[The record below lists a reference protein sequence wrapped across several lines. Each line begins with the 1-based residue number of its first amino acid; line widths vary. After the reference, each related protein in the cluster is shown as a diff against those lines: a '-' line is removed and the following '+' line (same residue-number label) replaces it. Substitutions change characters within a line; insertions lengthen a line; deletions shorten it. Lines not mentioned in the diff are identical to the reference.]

1 MSDLPV
7 TPAQQDLAAEAVAPI
22 AIPATVDWQHLPPRG
37 ASLAAFGNALGF
49 AVPSVVASGFL
60 SRLADFSTPWLV
72 APIAGL
78 IAAAFGAWLGI
89 KRHRRTLWKL
99 DEDGFALQRGRWWQT
114 ESHVPVSRVQHLD
127 LKRGPLERAFK
138 LATLVIHTAGTKMAA
153 VSVSGL
159 DGEDAERLRDR
170 LARQLDHD
178 DDAL

>member
-1 MSDLPV
+1 MEASNE
-7 TPAQQDLAAEAVAPI
+7 TPPSPPPTAHS
-22 AIPATVDWQHLPPRG
+22 DWQHLPPRG
-37 ASLAAFGNALGF
+37 AKLAGFGNAI
-49 AVPSVVASGFL
+49 AVAIPCVVASVFM
-60 SRLADFSTPWLV
+60 SRLADFGNPWLLG
-72 APIAGL
+72 PLGGL
-78 IAAAFGAWLGI
+78 VGAAFGAWLGV

-99 DEDGFALQRGRWWQT
+99 DEQGFALQRGRWWQI
-114 ESHVPVSRVQHLD
+114 ESRVPISRVQHLD